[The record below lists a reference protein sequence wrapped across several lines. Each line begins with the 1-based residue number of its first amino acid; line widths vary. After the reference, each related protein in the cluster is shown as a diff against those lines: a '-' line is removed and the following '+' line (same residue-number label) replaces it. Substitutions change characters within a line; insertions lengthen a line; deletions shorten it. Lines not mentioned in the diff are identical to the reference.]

1 MVGNVD
7 RLKKIFQNEEFN
19 KPTKTQKKASVFKN
33 RDVNLPKSATK
44 HARLYNNQPQSELN
58 TRNKIVDH
66 NVKKVNNLIKMY
78 ENKAPNKPTAIQQKA
93 SVFKNRAVDLQKS
106 ATKHARLYNNQ
117 QQSKLNTR
125 NKIADHDAKT
135 VNNLIKKYE
144 NKAPN
149 KPTAIQQKASVFKNR
164 AVDLQKSATKHA
176 RLYNNQQQSKLNT
189 RNKIADHDAKTVNN
203 LIKKYENKAPNKPT
217 EIQQRASVFKN
228 KWTNSQKNDT
238 KYAHTYNNQ
247 QKSKAN
253 TRNKA
258 VDYDIG
264 NVAGLNKGFKDKL
277 EAALSTKPKK
287 TGMISTKRSQEA
299 ISNKQHLQMEE
310 QDTNKQQD
318 LAIQHTTTSASAS
331 APTGLL
337 NVPPPPAPPPPLPK
351 AINRPDTSLKDNIR
365 YKIANRRNP
374 IEPSKQEVPIRG
386 TKTTTP
392 KTPEN
397 QAVMDEL
404 HKKIKERMNK
414 SSKGK

>member
-164 AVDLQKSATKHA
+164 GVNLQKSATKH
-176 RLYNNQQQSKLNT
+176 T
-189 RNKIADHDAKTVNN
+189 HVD
-203 LIKKYENKAPNKPT
+203 
-217 EIQQRASVFKN
+217 
-228 KWTNSQKNDT
+228 
-238 KYAHTYNNQ
+238 NNQ

-287 TGMISTKRSQEA
+287 TGMIFTKRSQEA